1 MEQPF
6 QKSGEREQA
15 APPPHKFDKLRAV
28 RNLIDEKIPEK
39 QAMAV
44 VETIADAR
52 DGLATQAG
60 MEKMETSLRGDM
72 HNEIEKSE
80 LRIRA
85 DMERIRADMEKIR
98 ADIQAEFKRF
108 YWYIPVVMGA
118 VIGILKFT

>member
-1 MEQPF
+1 MEQPS
-6 QKSGEREQA
+6 QKSGEHEQA
-15 APPPHKFDKLRAV
+15 APPPRKFAKLRAV

-39 QAMAV
+39 QAMAI

-52 DGLATQAG
+52 DGFATQVG
-60 MEKMETSLRGDM
+60 MEKMEVALRDDMERMETSLRGDM

-85 DMERIRADMEKIR
+85 D
-98 ADIQAEFKRF
+98 IQTEFKRL
-108 YWYIPVVMGA
+108 YWYIPAVMGA

>member
-1 MEQPF
+1 MGQST
-6 QKSGEREQA
+6 QKSGEREQT
-15 APPPHKFDKLRAV
+15 APPPRKFAKLQAV

-39 QAMAV
+39 QAMAI

-60 MEKMETSLRGDM
+60 MEKMETALRGDM
-72 HNEIEKSE
+72 HNEIEKAE

-85 DMERIRADMEKIR
+85 D
-98 ADIQAEFKRF
+98 IQTEFKRL
-108 YWYIPVVMGA
+108 YWYIPAIMGA